1 MEMSL
6 DDIIMQNKSSRPRG
20 GVRGGRSPR
29 SFRGSTSGR
38 RPGGGV
44 MRGRSRGGIS
54 RSSSFGARSR
64 SSNFKR
70 EAFLGSVSPRKY
82 GSGSDSTKLIV
93 SNLDYGVTD
102 SDIHEL
108 FSEFGQLRSAAV
120 HYDKS
125 GRSLGLA
132 NLTFERRADAI
143 KVGLFERKYPRST
156 GRTSNL
162 TKRLQAMKQYN
173 GVPLDGREMNIELVT
188 PELPAGSPIRAGSRL
203 GGFKGGRGSS
213 SSSSRPSRGGAS
225 GRSRGGRRGVAGKPG
240 GGRQPKK
247 APTAEEL
254 DAELEEYVKNKVSE
268 GA

>member
-20 GVRGGRSPR
+20 GARGGRSPR
-29 SFRGSTSGR
+29 SFRGGTSGR

-70 EAFLGSVSPRKY
+70 EAFLGSTSPRKY

-143 KVGLFERKYPRST
+143 K
-156 GRTSNL
+156 
-162 TKRLQAMKQYN
+162 AMKQYN

-188 PELPAGSPIRAGSRL
+188 PEFPAGSPIRGGSRL

-213 SSSSRPSRGGAS
+213 SSNSRPSRGGPS
-225 GRSRGGRRGVAGKPG
+225 GRSRGARRGVVGKPG